1 MKKFLD
7 IAEARGDTAVFT
19 FGRFNPPTIGHQKLL
34 DKVASVAKSNP
45 GAPYYIFASHSE
57 NPKKD
62 PLPYVKKV
70 AYMKKMF
77 SKHSRNITTTRDRTV
92 FELAVTLHN
101 KGHRAIVMVVGSDRV
116 TEFDTLLNKYNGVEG
131 RHGYYGFDNIEVV
144 SAGERD
150 PDAEGVTGM
159 SASKMRAAASANDY
173 DTFKLGLPKNFNS
186 GMSLFKDVRKFMG
199 IRESFIEHQVNM
211 TEEDV
216 IRDMYI
222 ENKIF
227 CTGDIVEDEYS
238 GVSGAVVRRGTNY
251 LVFAESDGTTH
262 KRWLYEVRRVKQ
274 DKDVEDMKGTQ
285 PAKYFAK
292 DADGDK
298 MSTATKKA
306 RARHFAKGDSRE
318 PAPGDADADTKPS
331 KYTKKYKKM
340 FGEKDIKI
348 PLELLKLYNL
358 GMKLPAGTP
367 KHKEVMKKI
376 DKLRKDIKEEI
387 KYPKVKENKDGEK
400 YLSADYKNFKS
411 EKPSDSATKEEMQKL
426 KKFGERRTKEVE
438 ESVKKHDADPSY
450 AMKEYMDSKNLKY
463 SQEEIDKINVAGS
476 TISRHYKNLHQR
488 ARPWQMSKEMNMDI
502 NVMRRPS
509 DSMNTPAY
517 PSGHS
522 LQSRLVAE
530 YYAEKYPD
538 HKKELIKAADEC
550 GVGRVMAGWHY
561 PSDHKHGV
569 KLAKEALPILDISSD
584 VKESSLKKVYQRAYN
599 NIVKDYTD
607 MVKKGKGKHSNSFY
621 LSRAAM
627 NYGFDSIKPIK
638 DYINSLVKSNE
649 LPKELSAENE
659 KIEEDNKR
667 IPRKKGQPANSDKH
681 SDLYTDENPKGTI
694 HGLKFATVQD
704 AKDSVKKIENSGK
717 KHAHKIQAAIAM
729 EQRAR
734 EMGKKAEADVYR
746 AYIEKMKKITKQRNE
761 ELDMVKTF
769 QQFQLDEKIEGLVNK
784 SKQTGVPYSILK
796 KSYDRGMAAWK
807 GGHRPG
813 ASQQQWAFARVNS
826 MLTGGKADPDLQK
839 QIRAGG
845 YKKKKKSKSEDFEED
860 APCWDTHKQVGMKK
874 KNGKMVPNCVPK
886 EEKILSFKEHVSNSL
901 YDHAIMESEYQGRKV
916 KLNDPFRLPSGSKK
930 KFGVY
935 VKNDK
940 GNIVKVTFGDPNM
953 GINRDDPEA
962 RKSFR
967 ARHQCD
973 TNPGPKW
980 KARYWSCYQWRAGSK
995 VDN

>member
-19 FGRFNPPTIGHQKLL
+19 FGRFNPPTIGHEKLL

-77 SKHSRNITTTRDRTV
+77 SKHSRNITTSRNRNV

-101 KGHRAIVMVVGSDRV
+101 KGHKAIVMVVGSDRV
-116 TEFDTLLNKYNGVEG
+116 TEFDKLLNKYNGVEG

-150 PDAEGVTGM
+150 PDAEGVSGM
-159 SASKMRAAASANDY
+159 SASKMRAAASSNDY
-173 DTFKLGLPKNFNS
+173 DTFKLGLPKNFNN

-216 IRDMYI
+216 IRDMYV

-238 GVSGAVVRRGTNY
+238 GVSGAIVRRGTNY

-262 KRWLYEVRRVKQ
+262 KRWLYEVRKVKQ

-285 PAKYFAK
+285 PAKYYAK

-298 MSTATKKA
+298 MSKSTKDA
-306 RARHFAKGDSRE
+306 RARHFAKGDSRK

-331 KYTKKYKKM
+331 KYTKKFKQMY
-340 FGEKDIKI
+340 GEEDVK
-348 PLELLKLYNL
+348 
-358 GMKLPAGTP
+358 
-367 KHKEVMKKI
+367 
-376 DKLRKDIKEEI
+376 
-387 KYPKVKENKDGEK
+387 KEN
-400 YLSADYKNFKS
+400 
-411 EKPSDSATKEEMQKL
+411 
-426 KKFGERRTKEVE
+426 
-438 ESVKKHDADPSY
+438 
-450 AMKEYMDSKNLKY
+450 
-463 SQEEIDKINVAGS
+463 
-476 TISRHYKNLHQR
+476 
-488 ARPWQMSKEMNMDI
+488 
-502 NVMRRPS
+502 
-509 DSMNTPAY
+509 
-517 PSGHS
+517 
-522 LQSRLVAE
+522 
-530 YYAEKYPD
+530 
-538 HKKELIKAADEC
+538 
-550 GVGRVMAGWHY
+550 
-561 PSDHKHGV
+561 
-569 KLAKEALPILDISSD
+569 
-584 VKESSLKKVYQRAYN
+584 LKKVYQRAYT

-607 MVKKGKGKHSNSFY
+607 MVKQGKGKHSNSFY

-649 LPKELSAENE
+649 LPKELSAEKE
-659 KIEEDNKR
+659 KFDEE
-667 IPRKKGQPANSDKH
+667 I
-681 SDLYTDENPKGTI
+681 
-694 HGLKFATVQD
+694 
-704 AKDSVKKIENSGK
+704 
-717 KHAHKIQAAIAM
+717 
-729 EQRAR
+729 
-734 EMGKKAEADVYR
+734 
-746 AYIEKMKKITKQRNE
+746 
-761 ELDMVKTF
+761 DMVKTF

-784 SKQTGVPYSILK
+784 SDQTGVPYSILK

-845 YKKKKKSKSEDFEED
+845 YKKKKKSKKEDFQEED
-860 APCWDTHKQVGMKK
+860 PCWDTHKQVGMKK

-886 EEKILSFKEHVSNSL
+886 EEKIISFKEHVSKSL

-953 GINRDDPEA
+953 GINRDDPAA

>member
-173 DTFKLGLPKNFNS
+173 DTFKLGLPKNFNN

-340 FGEKDIKI
+340 FGE
-348 PLELLKLYNL
+348 
-358 GMKLPAGTP
+358 
-367 KHKEVMKKI
+367 
-376 DKLRKDIKEEI
+376 EEI

-411 EKPSDSATKEEMQKL
+411 EKPSDSVTKEEMQKL

-538 HKKELIKAADEC
+538 HKEELIKAADEC

-940 GNIVKVTFGDPNM
+940 GNVVKVTFGDPNM

>member
-173 DTFKLGLPKNFNS
+173 DTFKLGLPKNFNN

-340 FGEKDIKI
+340 FGE
-348 PLELLKLYNL
+348 
-358 GMKLPAGTP
+358 
-367 KHKEVMKKI
+367 
-376 DKLRKDIKEEI
+376 EEI

-411 EKPSDSATKEEMQKL
+411 EKPSDSVTKEEMQKL
-426 KKFGERRTKEVE
+426 KRFGERRTKEVE

-450 AMKEYMDSKNLKY
+450 AMKEYMDSKNLEY

-488 ARPWQMSKEMNMDI
+488 ARPWQMSEEMNMDI
-502 NVMRRPS
+502 NVMERPS

-538 HKKELIKAADEC
+538 HKEELIKAADEC

-659 KIEEDNKR
+659 KIDEE
-667 IPRKKGQPANSDKH
+667 I
-681 SDLYTDENPKGTI
+681 
-694 HGLKFATVQD
+694 
-704 AKDSVKKIENSGK
+704 
-717 KHAHKIQAAIAM
+717 
-729 EQRAR
+729 
-734 EMGKKAEADVYR
+734 
-746 AYIEKMKKITKQRNE
+746 
-761 ELDMVKTF
+761 DMVKTF

-839 QIRAGG
+839 QISAGG
-845 YKKKKKSKSEDFEED
+845 YKKKKKSKKEDFQEED
-860 APCWDTHKQVGMKK
+860 PCWDTHKQVGMKK
-874 KNGKMVPNCVPK
+874 QKGKMVPNCVPK
-886 EEKILSFKEHVSNSL
+886 EEKIISFKEHVSKSL

-940 GNIVKVTFGDPNM
+940 GNVVKVTFGDPNM

>member
-19 FGRFNPPTIGHQKLL
+19 FGRFNPPTIGHEKLL

-77 SKHSRNITTTRDRTV
+77 SKHSRNITTSRDRTV

-116 TEFDTLLNKYNGVEG
+116 TEFDRLLNKYNGVEG

-150 PDAEGVTGM
+150 PDAEGVSGM
-159 SASKMRAAASANDY
+159 SASKMRAAASSNDY
-173 DTFKLGLPKNFNS
+173 DTFKLGLPKNFNN

-274 DKDVEDMKGTQ
+274 DKDVEDMKGSQ

-298 MSTATKKA
+298 MSKSTKDA

-340 FGEKDIKI
+340 FGE
-348 PLELLKLYNL
+348 
-358 GMKLPAGTP
+358 
-367 KHKEVMKKI
+367 
-376 DKLRKDIKEEI
+376 EEI

-411 EKPSDSATKEEMQKL
+411 EKPSDSVTKEEMQKL
-426 KKFGERRTKEVE
+426 KRFGERRTKEVE

-463 SQEEIDKINVAGS
+463 SQKEIDKINVAGS

-488 ARPWQMSKEMNMDI
+488 ARPWQISEEMNMDI
-502 NVMRRPS
+502 NVMERPS

-538 HKKELIKAADEC
+538 HKEKLIKAADEC

-584 VKESSLKKVYQRAYN
+584 VKEENLKKVYQRAYN

-659 KIEEDNKR
+659 KI
-667 IPRKKGQPANSDKH
+667 
-681 SDLYTDENPKGTI
+681 
-694 HGLKFATVQD
+694 
-704 AKDSVKKIENSGK
+704 
-717 KHAHKIQAAIAM
+717 
-729 EQRAR
+729 
-734 EMGKKAEADVYR
+734 
-746 AYIEKMKKITKQRNE
+746 NE
-761 ELDMVKTF
+761 EIDMVKTF

-839 QIRAGG
+839 QISAGG
-845 YKKKKKSKSEDFEED
+845 YKKKKKSKKEDFQEED
-860 APCWDTHKQVGMKK
+860 PCWDTHKQVGMKK

-886 EEKILSFKEHVSNSL
+886 EEKIISFKEHVSKSL

-940 GNIVKVTFGDPNM
+940 GNVVKVTFGDSNM

-980 KARYWSCYQWRAGSK
+980 KARYWSCYQWRAGAK

>member
-173 DTFKLGLPKNFNS
+173 DTFKLGLPKNFNN

-262 KRWLYEVRRVKQ
+262 KKWLYEVRRVKQ

-340 FGEKDIKI
+340 FGE
-348 PLELLKLYNL
+348 
-358 GMKLPAGTP
+358 
-367 KHKEVMKKI
+367 
-376 DKLRKDIKEEI
+376 EEI

-538 HKKELIKAADEC
+538 HKEELIKAADEC

-584 VKESSLKKVYQRAYN
+584 VKESSLKKVYQRTYN

-627 NYGFDSIKPIK
+627 NYGFDSIKPVK

-940 GNIVKVTFGDPNM
+940 GNVVKVTFGDPNM

>member
-173 DTFKLGLPKNFNS
+173 DTFKLGLPKNFNN

-285 PAKYFAK
+285 PAKYYAK

-340 FGEKDIKI
+340 FGE
-348 PLELLKLYNL
+348 
-358 GMKLPAGTP
+358 
-367 KHKEVMKKI
+367 
-376 DKLRKDIKEEI
+376 EEI

-400 YLSADYKNFKS
+400 YLSADYKNFESK
-411 EKPSDSATKEEMQKL
+411 KPSDSVTKEEMQKL

-450 AMKEYMDSKNLKY
+450 AMKEYMDSKNLEY
-463 SQEEIDKINVAGS
+463 SQEEIDKINTAGS

-538 HKKELIKAADEC
+538 HKEELIKAADEC

-584 VKESSLKKVYQRAYN
+584 VKESSLK
-599 NIVKDYTD
+599 
-607 MVKKGKGKHSNSFY
+607 
-621 LSRAAM
+621 
-627 NYGFDSIKPIK
+627 
-638 DYINSLVKSNE
+638 
-649 LPKELSAENE
+649 
-659 KIEEDNKR
+659 EDNKR

-940 GNIVKVTFGDPNM
+940 GNVVKVTFGDPNM

>member
-173 DTFKLGLPKNFNS
+173 DTFKLGLPKNFNN

-340 FGEKDIKI
+340 FGE
-348 PLELLKLYNL
+348 
-358 GMKLPAGTP
+358 
-367 KHKEVMKKI
+367 
-376 DKLRKDIKEEI
+376 EEI

-411 EKPSDSATKEEMQKL
+411 EKPSDSVTKEEMQKL

-450 AMKEYMDSKNLKY
+450 AMKEYMDSKNLEY

-538 HKKELIKAADEC
+538 HKEELIKAADEC

-584 VKESSLKKVYQRAYN
+584 VKESSLKKVYQRAYS

-940 GNIVKVTFGDPNM
+940 GNVVKVTFGDPNM

>member
-19 FGRFNPPTIGHQKLL
+19 FGRFNPPTIGHEKLL

-77 SKHSRNITTTRDRTV
+77 SKHSRNITTSRDRTV

-116 TEFDTLLNKYNGVEG
+116 TEFDRLLNKYNGVEG

-150 PDAEGVTGM
+150 PDAEGVSGM
-159 SASKMRAAASANDY
+159 SASKMRAAASSNDY
-173 DTFKLGLPKNFNS
+173 DTFKLGLPKNFNN

-274 DKDVEDMKGTQ
+274 DKDVEDMKGSQ

-298 MSTATKKA
+298 MSKSTKDA

-340 FGEKDIKI
+340 FGE
-348 PLELLKLYNL
+348 
-358 GMKLPAGTP
+358 
-367 KHKEVMKKI
+367 
-376 DKLRKDIKEEI
+376 EEI

-411 EKPSDSATKEEMQKL
+411 EKPSDSVTKEEMQKL
-426 KKFGERRTKEVE
+426 KRFGERRTKEVE

-463 SQEEIDKINVAGS
+463 SQKEIDKINVAGS

-488 ARPWQMSKEMNMDI
+488 ARPWQISEEMNMDI
-502 NVMRRPS
+502 NVMERPS

-538 HKKELIKAADEC
+538 HKEKLIKAADEC

-584 VKESSLKKVYQRAYN
+584 MKESSLKKVYQRAYN

-659 KIEEDNKR
+659 KI
-667 IPRKKGQPANSDKH
+667 
-681 SDLYTDENPKGTI
+681 
-694 HGLKFATVQD
+694 
-704 AKDSVKKIENSGK
+704 
-717 KHAHKIQAAIAM
+717 
-729 EQRAR
+729 
-734 EMGKKAEADVYR
+734 
-746 AYIEKMKKITKQRNE
+746 NE
-761 ELDMVKTF
+761 EIDMVKTF

-839 QIRAGG
+839 QISAGG
-845 YKKKKKSKSEDFEED
+845 YKKKKKSKKEDFQEED
-860 APCWDTHKQVGMKK
+860 PCWDTHKQVGMKK

-886 EEKILSFKEHVSNSL
+886 EEKIISFKEHVSKSL

-940 GNIVKVTFGDPNM
+940 GNVVKVTFGDSNM

>member
-173 DTFKLGLPKNFNS
+173 DTFKLGLPKNFNN

-340 FGEKDIKI
+340 FGE
-348 PLELLKLYNL
+348 
-358 GMKLPAGTP
+358 
-367 KHKEVMKKI
+367 
-376 DKLRKDIKEEI
+376 EEI

-411 EKPSDSATKEEMQKL
+411 EKPSDSITKEEMQKL

-450 AMKEYMDSKNLKY
+450 AMKEYMDSKNLEY

-538 HKKELIKAADEC
+538 HKEELIKAADEC

-940 GNIVKVTFGDPNM
+940 GNVVKVTFGDPNM

>member
-173 DTFKLGLPKNFNS
+173 DTFKLGLPKNFNN

-227 CTGDIVEDEYS
+227 CIGDIVEDDYS

-251 LVFAESDGTTH
+251 LVFAEGDGTTH

-274 DKDVEDMKGTQ
+274 DKDVKDMKGTQ

-318 PAPGDADADTKPS
+318 PAPGDAGADTKPS

-340 FGEKDIKI
+340 FGE
-348 PLELLKLYNL
+348 
-358 GMKLPAGTP
+358 
-367 KHKEVMKKI
+367 
-376 DKLRKDIKEEI
+376 EEI

-400 YLSADYKNFKS
+400 YLSADYKNFESK
-411 EKPSDSATKEEMQKL
+411 KPSDSVTKEEMQKL

-463 SQEEIDKINVAGS
+463 SQEEIDKINTAGS

-538 HKKELIKAADEC
+538 HKEELIKAADEC

-584 VKESSLKKVYQRAYN
+584 VKESSLK
-599 NIVKDYTD
+599 
-607 MVKKGKGKHSNSFY
+607 
-621 LSRAAM
+621 
-627 NYGFDSIKPIK
+627 
-638 DYINSLVKSNE
+638 
-649 LPKELSAENE
+649 
-659 KIEEDNKR
+659 EDNKR

-940 GNIVKVTFGDPNM
+940 GNVVKVTFGDPNM

>member
-19 FGRFNPPTIGHQKLL
+19 FGRFNPPTIGHEKLL

-77 SKHSRNITTTRDRTV
+77 SKHSRNITTSRNRNV

-101 KGHRAIVMVVGSDRV
+101 KGHKAIVMVVGSDRV
-116 TEFDTLLNKYNGVEG
+116 TEFDKLLNKYNGVEG

-150 PDAEGVTGM
+150 PDAEGVSGM
-159 SASKMRAAASANDY
+159 SASKMRAAASSDDY
-173 DTFKLGLPKNFNS
+173 DTFKLGLPKNFNA

-227 CTGDIVEDEYS
+227 CTGDIVEDDYS

-251 LVFAESDGTTH
+251 LVFAENDGTTH
-262 KRWLYEVRRVKQ
+262 KRWLYEVRKVKQ

-285 PAKYFAK
+285 PAKYYAK

-298 MSTATKKA
+298 MSKSTKDA
-306 RARHFAKGDSRE
+306 RAKHFAKGDSRK

-331 KYTKKYKKM
+331 KYTKKFKQMY
-340 FGEKDIKI
+340 GE
-348 PLELLKLYNL
+348 E
-358 GMKLPAGTP
+358 
-367 KHKEVMKKI
+367 
-376 DKLRKDIKEEI
+376 
-387 KYPKVKENKDGEK
+387 
-400 YLSADYKNFKS
+400 
-411 EKPSDSATKEEMQKL
+411 
-426 KKFGERRTKEVE
+426 
-438 ESVKKHDADPSY
+438 
-450 AMKEYMDSKNLKY
+450 
-463 SQEEIDKINVAGS
+463 
-476 TISRHYKNLHQR
+476 
-488 ARPWQMSKEMNMDI
+488 
-502 NVMRRPS
+502 
-509 DSMNTPAY
+509 
-517 PSGHS
+517 
-522 LQSRLVAE
+522 
-530 YYAEKYPD
+530 
-538 HKKELIKAADEC
+538 
-550 GVGRVMAGWHY
+550 
-561 PSDHKHGV
+561 
-569 KLAKEALPILDISSD
+569 D
-584 VKESSLKKVYQRAYN
+584 VKEENLKKVYQRAYN

-607 MVKKGKGKHSNSFY
+607 MVKQGKGKHSNSFY

-638 DYINSLVKSNE
+638 DYVNSLVKSNE

-659 KIEEDNKR
+659 K
-667 IPRKKGQPANSDKH
+667 
-681 SDLYTDENPKGTI
+681 T
-694 HGLKFATVQD
+694 
-704 AKDSVKKIENSGK
+704 
-717 KHAHKIQAAIAM
+717 
-729 EQRAR
+729 
-734 EMGKKAEADVYR
+734 
-746 AYIEKMKKITKQRNE
+746 NE
-761 ELDMVKTF
+761 EIDMVKTF

-784 SKQTGVPYSILK
+784 SDQTGVPYSILK

-845 YKKKKKSKSEDFEED
+845 YKKKKKSKKEDFQEED
-860 APCWDTHKQVGMKK
+860 PCWDTHKQVGMKK

-886 EEKILSFKEHVSNSL
+886 EEKIISFKEHVSKSL

-953 GINRDDPEA
+953 GINRDDPDA

>member
-173 DTFKLGLPKNFNS
+173 DTFKLGLPKNFNN

-340 FGEKDIKI
+340 FGE
-348 PLELLKLYNL
+348 
-358 GMKLPAGTP
+358 
-367 KHKEVMKKI
+367 
-376 DKLRKDIKEEI
+376 EEI

-488 ARPWQMSKEMNMDI
+488 ARPWQISEEMNMDI
-502 NVMRRPS
+502 NVMERPS

-538 HKKELIKAADEC
+538 HKEELIKAADEC

-813 ASQQQWAFARVNS
+813 ARQQQWAFARVNS

-940 GNIVKVTFGDPNM
+940 SNVVKVTFGDPNM

>member
-19 FGRFNPPTIGHQKLL
+19 FGRFNPPTIGHEKLL

-77 SKHSRNITTTRDRTV
+77 SKHSRNITTSRDRTV

-116 TEFDTLLNKYNGVEG
+116 TEFDRLLNKYNGVEG

-150 PDAEGVTGM
+150 PDAEGVSGM
-159 SASKMRAAASANDY
+159 SASKMRAAASSNDY
-173 DTFKLGLPKNFNS
+173 DTFKLGLPKNFNN

-274 DKDVEDMKGTQ
+274 DKDVEDMKGSQ

-298 MSTATKKA
+298 MSKSTKDA

-340 FGEKDIKI
+340 FGE
-348 PLELLKLYNL
+348 
-358 GMKLPAGTP
+358 
-367 KHKEVMKKI
+367 
-376 DKLRKDIKEEI
+376 EEI

-411 EKPSDSATKEEMQKL
+411 EKPSDSVTKEEMQKL
-426 KKFGERRTKEVE
+426 KRFGERRTKEVE

-463 SQEEIDKINVAGS
+463 SQKEIDKINVAGS

-488 ARPWQMSKEMNMDI
+488 ARPWQISEEMNMDI
-502 NVMRRPS
+502 NVMERPS

-538 HKKELIKAADEC
+538 HKEKLIKAADEC

-584 VKESSLKKVYQRAYN
+584 VKEENLKKVYQRAYN

-659 KIEEDNKR
+659 KI
-667 IPRKKGQPANSDKH
+667 
-681 SDLYTDENPKGTI
+681 
-694 HGLKFATVQD
+694 
-704 AKDSVKKIENSGK
+704 
-717 KHAHKIQAAIAM
+717 
-729 EQRAR
+729 
-734 EMGKKAEADVYR
+734 
-746 AYIEKMKKITKQRNE
+746 NE
-761 ELDMVKTF
+761 EIDMVKTF

-839 QIRAGG
+839 QISAGG
-845 YKKKKKSKSEDFEED
+845 YKKKKKSKKEDFQEED
-860 APCWDTHKQVGMKK
+860 PCWDTHKQVGMKK

-886 EEKILSFKEHVSNSL
+886 EEKIISFKEHVSKSL

-940 GNIVKVTFGDPNM
+940 GNVVKVTFGDSNM

>member
-19 FGRFNPPTIGHQKLL
+19 FGRFNPPTIGHEKLL

-77 SKHSRNITTTRDRTV
+77 SKHSRNITTSRNRNV

-101 KGHRAIVMVVGSDRV
+101 KGHKAIVMVVGSDRV
-116 TEFDTLLNKYNGVEG
+116 TEFDKLLNKYNGVEG

-150 PDAEGVTGM
+150 PDAEGVSGM
-159 SASKMRAAASANDY
+159 SASKMRAAASSNDY
-173 DTFKLGLPKNFNS
+173 DTFKLGLPKNFNN

-216 IRDMYI
+216 IRDMYV

-262 KRWLYEVRRVKQ
+262 KRWLYEVRKVKQ

-285 PAKYFAK
+285 PAKYYAK

-298 MSTATKKA
+298 MSKSTKDA
-306 RARHFAKGDSRE
+306 RARHFAKGDSRK

-331 KYTKKYKKM
+331 KYTKKFKQMY
-340 FGEKDIKI
+340 GEEDVK
-348 PLELLKLYNL
+348 
-358 GMKLPAGTP
+358 
-367 KHKEVMKKI
+367 
-376 DKLRKDIKEEI
+376 
-387 KYPKVKENKDGEK
+387 KEN
-400 YLSADYKNFKS
+400 
-411 EKPSDSATKEEMQKL
+411 
-426 KKFGERRTKEVE
+426 
-438 ESVKKHDADPSY
+438 
-450 AMKEYMDSKNLKY
+450 
-463 SQEEIDKINVAGS
+463 
-476 TISRHYKNLHQR
+476 
-488 ARPWQMSKEMNMDI
+488 
-502 NVMRRPS
+502 
-509 DSMNTPAY
+509 
-517 PSGHS
+517 
-522 LQSRLVAE
+522 
-530 YYAEKYPD
+530 
-538 HKKELIKAADEC
+538 
-550 GVGRVMAGWHY
+550 
-561 PSDHKHGV
+561 
-569 KLAKEALPILDISSD
+569 
-584 VKESSLKKVYQRAYN
+584 LKKVYQRAYT

-607 MVKKGKGKHSNSFY
+607 MVKQGKGKHSNSFY

-649 LPKELSAENE
+649 LPKELSAEKE
-659 KIEEDNKR
+659 KFDEE
-667 IPRKKGQPANSDKH
+667 I
-681 SDLYTDENPKGTI
+681 
-694 HGLKFATVQD
+694 
-704 AKDSVKKIENSGK
+704 
-717 KHAHKIQAAIAM
+717 
-729 EQRAR
+729 
-734 EMGKKAEADVYR
+734 
-746 AYIEKMKKITKQRNE
+746 
-761 ELDMVKTF
+761 DMVKTF

-784 SKQTGVPYSILK
+784 SDQTGVPYSILK

-845 YKKKKKSKSEDFEED
+845 YKKKKKSKKEDFQEED
-860 APCWDTHKQVGMKK
+860 PCWDTHKQVGMKK

-886 EEKILSFKEHVSNSL
+886 EEKVISFKEHVSKSL

-953 GINRDDPEA
+953 GINRDDPAA

>member
-19 FGRFNPPTIGHQKLL
+19 FGRFNPPTIGHEKLL

-77 SKHSRNITTTRDRTV
+77 SKHSRNITTSRDRTV

-116 TEFDTLLNKYNGVEG
+116 TEFDRLLNKYNGVEG

-150 PDAEGVTGM
+150 PDAEGVSGM
-159 SASKMRAAASANDY
+159 SASKMRAAASSNDY
-173 DTFKLGLPKNFNS
+173 DTFKLGLPKNFNN

-274 DKDVEDMKGTQ
+274 DKDVEDMKGSQ

-298 MSTATKKA
+298 MSKSTKDA

-340 FGEKDIKI
+340 FGE
-348 PLELLKLYNL
+348 
-358 GMKLPAGTP
+358 
-367 KHKEVMKKI
+367 
-376 DKLRKDIKEEI
+376 EEI

-411 EKPSDSATKEEMQKL
+411 EKPSDSVTKEEMQKL
-426 KKFGERRTKEVE
+426 KRFGERRTKEVE
-438 ESVKKHDADPSY
+438 ESVKKHDGDPSY

-463 SQEEIDKINVAGS
+463 SQKEIDKINVAGS

-488 ARPWQMSKEMNMDI
+488 ARPWQISEEMNMDI
-502 NVMRRPS
+502 NVMERPS

-538 HKKELIKAADEC
+538 HKEKLIKAADEC

-561 PSDHKHGV
+561 PSDHRHGV

-584 VKESSLKKVYQRAYN
+584 VKEENLKKVYQRAYN

-659 KIEEDNKR
+659 KI
-667 IPRKKGQPANSDKH
+667 
-681 SDLYTDENPKGTI
+681 
-694 HGLKFATVQD
+694 
-704 AKDSVKKIENSGK
+704 
-717 KHAHKIQAAIAM
+717 
-729 EQRAR
+729 
-734 EMGKKAEADVYR
+734 
-746 AYIEKMKKITKQRNE
+746 NE
-761 ELDMVKTF
+761 EIDMVKTF

-839 QIRAGG
+839 QISAGG
-845 YKKKKKSKSEDFEED
+845 YKKKKKSKKEDFQEED
-860 APCWDTHKQVGMKK
+860 PCWDTHKQVGMKK

-886 EEKILSFKEHVSNSL
+886 EEKIISFKEHVSKSL

-940 GNIVKVTFGDPNM
+940 GNVVKVTFGDSNM